1 MTSEIVA
8 KDFLMAVVNE
18 ARLHRLPS
26 LTVRSILLD
35 LDLLSIDLVKNE
47 VHILAGQKEFHDA
60 LAPIRSK
67 GPSEAIDDLPNYEDL
82 RTAVWH
88 TIRLP
93 DEVIRPICDEIN
105 EAAKQ
110 RKDPYRYP
118 MQTAFAIDTNI
129 AYHRL
134 LTRMFLRSDV
144 LERIG
149 LRPRDVQIIV
159 SNLVEE
165 EISRSIAR
173 KYSRSDIADLQHA
186 IRDQV
191 LVRGMS
197 NICYKK
203 GRKALNAQ
211 AEIDV
216 LGRTAS
222 LWRVGGGRAR
232 EDKESLDDEIVRSL
246 AEHSSDQR
254 LEVIF
259 LTGDDKCRAHAFS
272 HKLPSILVEFPKE
285 IPRVM
290 SFDPWLLVEMLY
302 DLSLNFVGLHL
313 VELDLKIIGDWS
325 GKSAEDYHAEK
336 VKLVIA
342 PESPVEVRLK
352 QDLEIVRR
360 LQSTDEE
367 FERAS
372 RDIPRGSVT

>member
-1 MTSEIVA
+1 MTSEVVA

-18 ARLHRLPS
+18 ARLHNLS
-26 LTVRSILLD
+26 MLTVRSILLD

-47 VHILAGQKEFHDA
+47 IRVLAGQKEFRDA

-82 RTAVWH
+82 RTAVWN
-88 TIRLP
+88 TIQLP

-105 EAAKQ
+105 KAARQ
-110 RKDPYRYP
+110 RSDPYRYP

-134 LTRMFLRSDV
+134 LSRMFLCRDV
-144 LERIG
+144 LEHIG
-149 LRPRDVQIIV
+149 LRPRDIQIIV

-165 EISRSIAR
+165 EISRSITR
-173 KYSRSDIADLQHA
+173 KYSRSDIAALQRA
-186 IRDQV
+186 VRDQV
-191 LVRGMS
+191 LVRSMS

-211 AEIDV
+211 AEIDL

-222 LWRVGGGRAR
+222 LWRVGGGKAP
-232 EDKESLDDEIVRSL
+232 DNKESIDDEIVRSL
-246 AEHSSDQR
+246 AEHSTDQR

-259 LTGDDKCRAHAFS
+259 ITGDDKCRAHAFS
-272 HKLPSILVEFPKE
+272 HKLPSILVEYPKE
-285 IPRVM
+285 LPDRM
-290 SFDPWLLVEMLY
+290 KFDPWQLVEMLY
-302 DLSLNFVGLHL
+302 DLSISFVGLQL

-325 GKSAEDYHAEK
+325 GKSAEDYHAER

-342 PESPVEVRLK
+342 SSSLVNEELMR
-352 QDLEIVRR
+352 DLRIINEMQQLDRSI
-360 LQSTDEE
+360 D
-367 FERAS
+367 
-372 RDIPRGSVT
+372 

>member
-1 MTSEIVA
+1 MTSEVVP

-35 LDLLSIDLVKNE
+35 LNLLTIDLVRNE
-47 VHILAGQKEFHDA
+47 IQMLAGQKEFHDA

-67 GPSEAIDDLPNYEDL
+67 GPSEAIDDFPSYDDL
-82 RTAVWH
+82 RTTVWN
-88 TIRLP
+88 TIQLP
-93 DEVIRPICDEIN
+93 DKVIHPICDEIN
-105 EAAKQ
+105 EMSKQ
-110 RKDPYRYP
+110 RADPYRYP
-118 MQTAFAIDTNI
+118 MQTALAIDTNI

-134 LTRMFLRSDV
+134 LSRMFLRDDV

-149 LRPRDVQIIV
+149 LRPRDVQIVV

-173 KYSRSDIADLQHA
+173 KYSRSDIAALQRA

-211 AEIDV
+211 AEIDL

-222 LWRVGGGRAR
+222 LWRVGGGRVFN
-232 EDKESLDDEIVRSL
+232 DKEGIDNEIVRSL
-246 AEHSSDQR
+246 AEHSSAQR
-254 LEVIF
+254 LNIIF

-285 IPRVM
+285 ISQVM
-290 SFDPWLLVEMLY
+290 SFDPWLLVEMLH
-302 DLSLNFVGLHL
+302 DLSITFVGLHL
-313 VELDLKIIGDWS
+313 KELDIKIIGDWS
-325 GKSAEDYHAEK
+325 GKSSDDYHREMVK
-336 VKLVIA
+336 VIV
-342 PESPVEVRLK
+342 ESKSLICEDLRR
-352 QDLEIVRR
+352 DLEIV
-360 LQSTDEE
+360 QS
-367 FERAS
+367 
-372 RDIPRGSVT
+372 IL